1 MGGMMMKG
9 GGKGKGKGGHMM
21 GKKSSHDATDDEDD
35 DRTKHFLD
43 EYIGHHSQSSEHLKE
58 LNFEVMEH
66 ITYEP

>member
-1 MGGMMMKG
+1 
-9 GGKGKGKGGHMM
+9 MM